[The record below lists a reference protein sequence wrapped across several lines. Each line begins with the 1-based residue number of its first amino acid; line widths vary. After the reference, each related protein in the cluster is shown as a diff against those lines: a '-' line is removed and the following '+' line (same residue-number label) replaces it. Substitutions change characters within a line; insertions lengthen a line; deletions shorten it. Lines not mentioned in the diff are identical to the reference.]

1 MALVKVKIKNLRS
14 GDEFTAHF
22 NPEEYALNKDI
33 NFASQGVPGLS
44 SPVVQ
49 FVNGNLR
56 TLEMELLFD
65 TYDTPTLPKQ
75 DVRVQTGALL
85 KFLEIDP
92 ELHAPPILTVS
103 WASLDFTG
111 VLTRANQRFLMFA
124 EDGTPVRSRITASF
138 SEWVDPE
145 KESKQVTR
153 QTADFTKLHVV
164 LRGETLSSIAGKRYD
179 DPRRWRPLAVANGID
194 DPRSI
199 EPGQSLL
206 VPSLPYTDPESG
218 EAL

>member
-65 TYDTPTLPKQ
+65 TYDTPPRPTQ
-75 DVRVQTGALL
+75 HARVKPGALL
-85 KFLEIDP
+85 NFLEMHP
-92 ELHAPPILTVS
+92 GLPPPPILTVS

-111 VLTRANQRFLMFA
+111 VLTRANQRFLMF
-124 EDGTPVRSRITASF
+124 
-138 SEWVDPE
+138 
-145 KESKQVTR
+145 
-153 QTADFTKLHVV
+153 
-164 LRGETLSSIAGKRYD
+164 
-179 DPRRWRPLAVANGID
+179 
-194 DPRSI
+194 
-199 EPGQSLL
+199 
-206 VPSLPYTDPESG
+206 
-218 EAL
+218 